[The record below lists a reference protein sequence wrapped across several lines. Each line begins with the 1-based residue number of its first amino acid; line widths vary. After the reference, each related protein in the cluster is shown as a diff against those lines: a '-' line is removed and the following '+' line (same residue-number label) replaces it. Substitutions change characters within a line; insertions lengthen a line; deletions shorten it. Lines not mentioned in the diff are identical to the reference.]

1 MMQLFSPV
9 ATPTS
14 RTFLSGTIHSGIMGP
29 HIKCHILLV
38 YSSFFLQNNWIV
50 TAVCIVPFLRTHLR
64 SSEEDLRL
72 GQFLCSKGIS
82 SQISLPVLACMR
94 WTRQWIYLLASCLS
108 FVNALQHFFAVR
120 LNGSRVI
127 TGILRGFDP
136 FMNLVLDETVEETKG
151 GEKHNI
157 GMVVST
163 YHGKI
168 TGRWRLYYSGTWDSC
183 SFFFFSG
190 CQGKQYCP
198 PWKSG

>member
-108 FVNALQHFFAVR
+108 FVNALQHFLQCGWMAAGWLLAYLEGLTPSWTLFWMK
-120 LNGSRVI
+120 LSRK
-127 TGILRGFDP
+127 P
-136 FMNLVLDETVEETKG
+136 KVER
-151 GEKHNI
+151 
-157 GMVVST
+157 ST
-163 YHGKI
+163 
-168 TGRWRLYYSGTWDSC
+168 TLAWW
-183 SFFFFSG
+183 
-190 CQGKQYCP
+190 
-198 PWKSG
+198 